1 MANPGTTLI
10 VGASPDLVEMA
21 KLLGRDGGRIG
32 LLSRNATA
40 LQQFKD
46 RLTARDVQA
55 ECFAGDV
62 TETGSVQS
70 AFARIVEW
78 SPRLDC
84 MIYNVGIV
92 SHETASTITSRGLHK
107 VMSPNFFGF
116 VNCFQLALPMFR
128 RNGHGHAIT
137 LSSAHALDEVQPI
150 AYAAS
155 KASLRIY
162 LTALRRELAG
172 QNMEISEVYL
182 GQKQEANGWRD
193 LVCEEIIDGMLRVIA
208 ERPERFLIGASTES
222 SIES

>member
-32 LLSRNATA
+32 LLSRNAAT

-46 RLTARDVQA
+46 RLTARDVHAQY
-55 ECFAGDV
+55 FVGDV

-70 AFARIVEW
+70 AFARVAEW
-78 SPRLDC
+78 SPQLDC

-92 SHETASTITSRGLHK
+92 SHETASAITSRGLHK

-116 VNCFQLALPMFR
+116 VNCFQLALPLFR
-128 RNGHGHAIT
+128 RNGRGHAIT
-137 LSSAHALDEVQPI
+137 LSSAHALDEVQPV

-162 LTALRRELAG
+162 ITALRRELAG
-172 QNMEISEVYL
+172 QNLEISEVYL

-193 LVCEEIIDGMLRVIA
+193 LVCEEIIDGMLRVVA
-208 ERPERFLIGASTES
+208 ERPERFLIGGSTES
-222 SIES
+222 SIEP

>member
-1 MANPGTTLI
+1 MANPGTILI

-32 LLSRNATA
+32 LLSRNAA
-40 LQQFKD
+40 KLQQFKD
-46 RLTARDVQA
+46 RLTARGVET
-55 ECFAGDV
+55 ECFVGDV

-70 AFARIVEW
+70 AFAHIAEW
-78 SPRLDC
+78 SPTLEC

-92 SHETASTITSRGLHK
+92 SNETASAITSRGLHK

-116 VNCFQLALPMFR
+116 VNCFQLALPLFR
-128 RNGHGHAIT
+128 HSGRGHAIT
-137 LSSAHALDEVQPI
+137 LSGAHALDEVQPV

-162 LTALRRELAG
+162 VAALRRELAD
-172 QNMEISEVYL
+172 QRILISEVYL

-193 LVCEEIIDGMLRVIA
+193 LLCEEIIDGMLRVIA
-208 ERPERFLIGASTES
+208 ERPERFLIGESTES
-222 SIES
+222 SIEP

>member
-1 MANPGTTLI
+1 MANSQTTLI

-21 KLLGRDGGRIG
+21 KILGRDGGRIG
-32 LLSRNATA
+32 LLSRNTDK

-46 RLTARDVQA
+46 RLTARGVQA

-62 TETGSVQS
+62 TEAGSVQN
-70 AFARIVEW
+70 AFARVAEW
-78 SPRLDC
+78 SPKLDC
-84 MIYNVGIV
+84 LIYNVGIV
-92 SHETASTITSRGLHK
+92 SHETASAITSRGLHK

-128 RNGHGHAIT
+128 NNGSGHAIT
-137 LSSAHALDEVQPI
+137 FSSAHALDEVQPV

-162 LTALRRELAG
+162 IAALRRELAG
-172 QNMEISEVYL
+172 QNIVISEVYL

-193 LVCEEIIDGMLRVIA
+193 LVCEEIIEGMLRVIA
-208 ERPERFLIGASTES
+208 ERPERLLIGES
-222 SIES
+222 SEPSVQP

>member
-55 ECFAGDV
+55 ECFVGDV
-62 TETGSVQS
+62 TEAGSVQS

-128 RNGHGHAIT
+128 RNGPGHAIT

-162 LTALRRELAG
+162 LAALRRELAG
-172 QNMEISEVYL
+172 QNIDISEVYL